1 MEMQEKEEK
10 QKRTRGQEG
19 QENCGEE
26 REEGRIKSI
35 EREDLLVNTL
45 L

>member
-1 MEMQEKEEK
+1 MRRRRSKKEQE
-10 QKRTRGQEG
+10 GQGG